1 LLRIARRE
9 YLAYVR
15 TPGFWLS
22 LLLLPV
28 GLSTI
33 AIAPLAMS
41 RSSPT
46 PRIAIVDFSGQG
58 LTKVIA
64 HALAAPSSGGPARAV
79 IVPAPTA
86 PFTDPADAG
95 RRLSPTFRE
104 IRNYL
109 EAVASTRRPLS
120 GPKARRFQ

>member
-1 LLRIARRE
+1 MIRLLRIARRE

-41 RSSPT
+41 HSSPT
-46 PRIAIVDFSGQG
+46 PRIAVVDFTGQG
-58 LTKVIA
+58 LQAVVARVLTTT
-64 HALAAPSSGGPARAV
+64 APGAEPRAVVVPAPGGPAST
-79 IVPAPTA
+79 PAATA
-86 PFTDPADAG
+86 Q
-95 RRLSPTFRE
+95 RLAP
-104 IRNYL
+104 Y
-109 EAVASTRRPLS
+109 
-120 GPKARRFQ
+120 